1 MALQYSVGVR
11 NAKLDAVEVEVGALP
26 IIEIRV
32 GAPPSSCSDPA
43 TGALLIYEALPSD
56 WMNAASGGTKTKA
69 GTWTLTGLTGI
80 TTSDAGYFRINKPGS
95 PSECDIQGTI
105 TATAGGGD
113 MTMDNI
119 SIAAAQVVTVNT
131 FTLTA
136 GNA

>member
-11 NAKLDAVEVEVGALP
+11 NARLDAVEVTVGAVP
-26 IIEIRV
+26 FIEIRV
-32 GAPPSSCSDPA
+32 GAPPSACSDPA
-43 TGALLIYEALPSD
+43 TGALLIYEVLPSD

-105 TATAGGGD
+105 TAGGGGGD